1 MKVSLDI
8 GKKET
13 ASVLIFVTSFI
24 VYSVISMTK
33 SAYAS
38 AIASIIGEGIFNKSQ
53 AGTINAGFYLLYGMG
68 QLLGVKLV
76 DRVSPVKFIYFTLL
90 GTFVSTLGMAF
101 ARSFEA
107 MLILWSFCG
116 LVQFAI
122 WPAILRI
129 ISEYLLPVHK
139 DRAKV
144 YISFSYC
151 IGMLFSYLLA
161 SIVLKFMRWPVLF
174 VVVSLI
180 VLISLVIWVVVTRAT
195 KEEAHEIRKMN
206 SEITLYFKEAKEKED
221 NSKSTMGIGKI
232 ILMSGVLLLLIP
244 SFARSALDAGLK
256 SWVPTMIVENYSVS
270 ASFANMMTT
279 VLVFVN
285 LSGVFIVNFFCPR
298 IIKNAVVGYGLCFL
312 ISIPFTVMLLFTGK
326 IHLAVVVFLLTVV
339 TTMMYSGHQLV
350 NIIIPANFA
359 KYNRAGAVA
368 ALINALGSF
377 GSVVANILF
386 GFLAENYGWNG
397 TIISWIIL
405 ATVAVAFCTMAVPLW
420 TKFNKGE

>member
-1 MKVSLDI
+1 MKVLLDI
-8 GKKET
+8 KKKET
-13 ASVLIFVTSFI
+13 TSVLIFVTIFA

-53 AGTINAGFYLLYGMG
+53 AGTVNAGFYLLYGMG
-68 QLLGVKLV
+68 QLFGVKMV
-76 DRVSPVKFIYFTLL
+76 DKVSPVKFIYFTLF

-107 MLILWSFCG
+107 MLLLWSFCG

-122 WPAILRI
+122 WPAVLRI

-151 IGMLFSYLLA
+151 VGMLFSYLLA
-161 SIVLKFMRWPVLF
+161 SIVLKFVRWPGLF
-174 VVVSLI
+174 FVVSLI
-180 VLISLVIWVVVTRAT
+180 VLASLVIWIIVTRAT
-195 KEEAHEIRKMN
+195 KEEAYEIKKMN
-206 SEITLYFKEAKEKED
+206 SEITLYFKEAKEKE
-221 NSKSTMGIGKI
+221 NNGQKPMGIGKI
-232 ILMSGVLLLLIP
+232 ILMSGVFLLLIP
-244 SFARSALDAGLK
+244 SFVRSALDAGLK

-285 LSGVFIVNFFCPR
+285 LSGVFIVNFFYPR
-298 IIKNAVVGYGLCFL
+298 IIKNAVLGYGLCFL
-312 ISIPFTVMLLFTGK
+312 VSIPFTVMLLFTGK
-326 IHLAVVVFLLTVV
+326 IHLAVVVFLLIVV

-350 NIIIPANFA
+350 NIIIPASFA

-386 GFLAENYGWNG
+386 GFLAENYGWNT
-397 TIISWIIL
+397 TITSWIIL
-405 ATVAVAFCTMAVPLW
+405 GTVAVAFCAMAVPLW